1 MKFSSLRKTV
11 KQLKNE
17 FPGFGSLLIPNLW
30 GWSFS
35 DISPHVL
42 RQRMIKVESEVESI
56 RKACSAIHSG
66 HLAAVSALRPGISEL
81 ELAAAVENAQ
91 RIAGHEGCFFLRSS
105 DFVMSRGPV
114 PSGPNLRHTSGTLFT
129 LAGTGLS
136 SAVPTGPSLRIIEPP
151 DLVLLR

>member
-11 KQLKNE
+11 KRSKNE
-17 FPGFGSLLIPNLW
+17 FPEVGSLLIRNRW

-42 RQRMIKVESEVESI
+42 RQRMIKEESEAQSI

-66 HLAAVSALRPGISEL
+66 HLAAASALRPGISEL

-91 RIAGHEGCFFLRSS
+91 RIAGHEGCFFLRTS
-105 DFVMSRGPV
+105 DFVMG
-114 PSGPNLRHTSGTLFT
+114 
-129 LAGTGLS
+129 
-136 SAVPTGPSLRIIEPP
+136 
-151 DLVLLR
+151 